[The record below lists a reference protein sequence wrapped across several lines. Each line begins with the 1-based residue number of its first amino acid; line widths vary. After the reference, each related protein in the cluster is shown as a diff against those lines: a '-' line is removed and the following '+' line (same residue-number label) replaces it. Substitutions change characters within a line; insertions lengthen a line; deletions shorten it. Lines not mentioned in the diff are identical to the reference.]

1 MQHFFR
7 KIFIYLKHENRIL
20 VTTLASLLLFSFAT
34 YAFASFFP
42 GETLN
47 PNCLPTDPTCSVNY
61 FPDQTSNAGKFLT
74 TDGTSTSWSAVS
86 GGIGSLNGLTDT
98 AQTFATGTAGTD
110 FGISSASGVHTFNI
124 PSASATNRGLV
135 TSADWSA
142 FNSKLT
148 SALASG
154 DIFVGNGSGVA
165 TNVGLSGD
173 ATLSNTGALTIGSNA
188 ITTGKIIN
196 AAVTYAKLQ
205 NESALSLL
213 GNPTG
218 SSASPSEIT
227 LGSGFSFSGTTLTV
241 TGAGGGTVTL
251 FSSGTLS
258 PLFTTSVATST
269 TTPALSFSLSNAG
282 AETIFGNNSG
292 SPAAPVYFTPTL
304 ASALFANQGT
314 ANTILHG
321 NASGNP
327 SWSAVSLTADVSGI
341 LPVANGGTGSGTAP
355 YVTNTTDAT
364 LTQSGSGPYTLGL
377 NLGNANTWSAVQT
390 YGSGDLVS
398 PTVIG
403 GTGSG
408 STLTFQSTT
417 GNQTSGTAFSWHGG
431 NNGGTTLETIL
442 YNGNFGVG
450 TTNPAG
456 KLTIG
461 VSPVASANYGTL
473 SLGGG
478 AFDGSTSGFFAGSSS
493 GTSLAINEASG
504 YGGNLLDLQTAGVSK
519 FSVTGNGN
527 VGIGMAAGTQTLGV
541 KYNSNASSGI
551 TLNNMFTSASG
562 PTMTFYSANSAK
574 FQFTTEAAWQGAGSD
589 QTMVL
594 GAESGG
600 MYFYTNNSSTSAM
613 YINSAGKIGI
623 GTTSPNYPLD
633 VQATVSTSV
642 SGAYGFLNSSTPTG
656 TGSGTGTA
664 NFSIN
669 AAGRIVATEF
679 DATSDERLKTLVAP
693 IDPSKALAVVAALN
707 PVDYQWN
714 ALSQNPDASVKAG
727 FFAQQVQTVIPEA
740 VSIFPGVLPDQYHL
754 DYSQITPYLAAA
766 IQELNIKIAPLTSID
781 PTANGSLASLVATYV
796 ENSANGIT
804 DFFANRV
811 HTQELCLRD
820 SSGSE
825 TCITKSQLDQLLQ
838 NAGVQNQNANANVGT
853 SSTPAQ
859 NGSAATGAQSS
870 AVNSP
875 ASVSASITSATTTS
889 TDTTTS
895 TATTSNSSTTTS
907 STDTADSTT
916 NATSGASAANSPAAA
931 VTSDNSAST
940 TSMTSSTTTGT
951 SSAVVPLVSA
961 DTSSADGSADTSAV
975 PASTGA
981 APSGQ

>member
-1 MQHFFR
+1 M
-7 KIFIYLKHENRIL
+7 
-20 VTTLASLLLFSFAT
+20 
-34 YAFASFFP
+34 
-42 GETLN
+42 
-47 PNCLPTDPTCSVNY
+47 
-61 FPDQTSNAGKFLT
+61 
-74 TDGTSTSWSAVS
+74 
-86 GGIGSLNGLTDT
+86 
-98 AQTFATGTAGTD
+98 
-110 FGISSASGVHTFNI
+110 
-124 PSASATNRGLV
+124 
-135 TSADWSA
+135 
-142 FNSKLT
+142 
-148 SALASG
+148 
-154 DIFVGNGSGVA
+154 
-165 TNVGLSGD
+165 
-173 ATLSNTGALTIGSNA
+173 
-188 ITTGKIIN
+188 
-196 AAVTYAKLQ
+196 
-205 NESALSLL
+205 
-213 GNPTG
+213 
-218 SSASPSEIT
+218 
-227 LGSGFSFSGTTLTV
+227 
-241 TGAGGGTVTL
+241 
-251 FSSGTLS
+251 
-258 PLFTTSVATST
+258 
-269 TTPALSFSLSNAG
+269 
-282 AETIFGNNSG
+282 
-292 SPAAPVYFTPTL
+292 
-304 ASALFANQGT
+304 
-314 ANTILHG
+314 
-321 NASGNP
+321 
-327 SWSAVSLTADVSGI
+327 
-341 LPVANGGTGSGTAP
+341 
-355 YVTNTTDAT
+355 
-364 LTQSGSGPYTLGL
+364 
-377 NLGNANTWSAVQT
+377 QT